1 MTTATFDSREF
12 INELTGSG
20 MPERQAE
27 AVVRTVTKVM
37 DANLATK
44 ADIELIHKDMEILRK
59 DMSVMKRDIIIW
71 LGGAIIA
78 ATTIVINFMPV
89 AAP

>member
-1 MTTATFDSREF
+1 MTAN
-12 INELTGSG
+12 INEAELMNASAPISETEDGLVTAQDIRLQI
-20 MPERQAE
+20 ER
-27 AVVRTVTKVM
+27 
-37 DANLATK
+37 
-44 ADIELIHKDMEILRK
+44 LRK
-59 DMSVMKRDIIIW
+59 DMSAAKRDIIIW